1 MEAVAQMRNIKTVF
15 HQIQNHL
22 EQLLHPDEVANDE
35 PDYKHLLASIKTST
49 LQVRQMATAIKAFRI
64 GVPLLSEVKTLAE
77 RVLKNASQQSMKHLE
92 RLEDRHQ
99 KYLESCA
106 TISRFPGLKEQRV
119 ILGDLISV
127 CRVNIEGHL
136 AATVPSKIPDLPK
149 PSITQHRSKLHI

>member
-15 HQIQNHL
+15 HQIQNRL

-77 RVLKNASQQSMKHLE
+77 RVLKKCLS
-92 RLEDRHQ
+92 
-99 KYLESCA
+99 
-106 TISRFPGLKEQRV
+106 T
-119 ILGDLISV
+119 
-127 CRVNIEGHL
+127 VNE
-136 AATVPSKIPDLPK
+136 TS
-149 PSITQHRSKLHI
+149 